1 MTVVVVVSSPR
12 RNGFGETIAS
22 RMVDGIKAAGRD
34 VKVYHLNDM
43 RDFRP
48 CQSCDRCKDNGGR
61 CVLRDDLAP
70 LMDDVRDAEGIVHV
84 ASIRFNDTDGM
95 FKTYF
100 DRFYR
105 FLDASASTI
114 LPKGKKVATVITA
127 SADESAAEKAAVELE
142 KVMEQHF
149 FCVPVGRLTY
159 VTWMM
164 PAGEFADD
172 SVLDEA
178 EEIGRRF

>member
-12 RNGFGETIAS
+12 RNGFGEAIAS

-43 RDFRP
+43 RSFRP
-48 CQSCDRCKDNGGR
+48 CQSCDACKNNDGR
-61 CVLRDDLAP
+61 CVLKDDLSP
-70 LMDDVRDAEGIVHV
+70 LIDDVRDAEGIVHV

-100 DRFYR
+100 DRFYC

-114 LPKGKKVATVITA
+114 MPKGKKVATVVTA
-127 SADESAAEKAAVELE
+127 SADETAAEKVSVELE
-142 KVMEQHF
+142 KVMAQHF
-149 FCVPVGRLTY
+149 FCDPVGRLTY
-159 VTWMM
+159 CTWML
-164 PAGEFADD
+164 PPGEFADD
-172 SVLDEA
+172 SVLDKA
-178 EEIGRRF
+178 EEIGRLF